1 MATLI
6 ERVLEKPSASSMGEP
21 SNATPIL
28 SFDLIVARLNNLG
41 PIRITIR
48 SGDLGSVEKTSHDNS
63 ITLLALPR
71 LSAMLRNCVVIHQYI
86 ALLPFVQDADLIGE
100 SSKMSQV
107 LFGYRSTVT
116 VELLRDITPGT
127 IDFGILVV
135 GRQSGEE
142 SR

>member
-6 ERVLEKPSASSMGEP
+6 ERVFEKPSASFMGEP

-28 SFDLIVARLNNLG
+28 SSDLVFARLNNLG

-48 SGDLGSVEKTSHDNS
+48 SGNLRSVEKTSHDDS
-63 ITLLALPR
+63 IALLAFPG
-71 LSAMLRNCVVIHQYI
+71 LSAMLRNYVVIHQYV

-100 SSKMSQV
+100 SSKLSQI
-107 LFGYRSTVT
+107 LFGYRRAVA
-116 VELLRDITPGT
+116 VQLLGDVPASA

-135 GRQSGEE
+135 SRQPGEE